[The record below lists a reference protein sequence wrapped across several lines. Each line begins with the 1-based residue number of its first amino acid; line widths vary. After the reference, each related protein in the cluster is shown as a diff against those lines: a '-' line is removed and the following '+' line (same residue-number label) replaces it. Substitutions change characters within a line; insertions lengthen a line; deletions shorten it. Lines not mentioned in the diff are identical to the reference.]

1 MTTKSFNKFELLL
14 FAAAED
20 AANDVAE
27 EFINV
32 DTSRVEISPQGR
44 KKVERYIR
52 KAKRKT
58 KLMRPVKVIL
68 VACLIALS
76 VAFTA
81 CMAIPQ
87 IREAMTEAVIQW
99 YEDFFAIGFSDE
111 PHEITTSPPAQ
122 EEIPAEPPTEIEKKA
137 YASYLHQDLSPV
149 VIADFQS
156 RYEVYYMDS
165 DDNPVF
171 ILVQQVITDEPLWN
185 DAEGAS
191 AQEVMVTG
199 HKAYMVSDNAE
210 PGVYKLIWQDHYY
223 RYLIYGYF
231 EYPADLIKIAENIK
245 LK

>member
-1 MTTKSFNKFELLL
+1 MMTKKFHNFELLL

-27 EFINV
+27 EFINI
-32 DTSRVEISPQGR
+32 DSSQVEISPQGR

-52 KAKRKT
+52 KSKRKT

-87 IREAMTEAVIQW
+87 IREAMKEAVIQW
-99 YEDFFAIGFSDE
+99 YEDFFAFGFEEGSSDI
-111 PHEITTSPPAQ
+111 PSPPPAQ
-122 EEIPAEPPTEIEKKA
+122 EEIPAEPPTGIEKKA
-137 YASYLHQDLSPV
+137 YASYLHQNLRSMV
-149 VIADFQS
+149 VSDFQS
-156 RYEVYYMDS
+156 HYEVHYMDS
-165 DDNPVF
+165 NDNPVF
-171 ILVQQVITDEPLWN
+171 ILRQKTITDEPLWN

-191 AQEVMVTG
+191 AREVMVTG

-210 PGVYKLIWQDHYY
+210 PGVYKLIWQDYYY
-223 RYLIYGYF
+223 RYVIYGYF
-231 EYPADLIKIAENIK
+231 EDQADLIKIAENIQ

>member
-1 MTTKSFNKFELLL
+1 MMTKKFHNFELLL

-27 EFINV
+27 EFINI
-32 DTSRVEISPQGR
+32 DSSQVEISPQSR
-44 KKVERYIR
+44 KRVERYIR
-52 KAKRKT
+52 KSKRKT

-87 IREAMTEAVIQW
+87 IREAMKEAVIQW

-111 PHEITTSPPAQ
+111 PHEITTPPPAQ
-122 EEIPAEPPTEIEKKA
+122 EAIPTEPPTEIEKKA
-137 YASYLHQDLSPV
+137 YASYLHQNLRSMV
-149 VIADFQS
+149 VLDFQS
-156 RYEVYYMDS
+156 RYEVHYIDS

-171 ILVQQVITDEPLWN
+171 ILQQKTITDEPLWN

-191 AQEVMVTG
+191 AREVMVTG
-199 HKAYMVSDNAE
+199 HKAYMVSYDNE
-210 PGVYKLIWQDHYY
+210 PGVYRLIWQDYYY
-223 RYLIYGYF
+223 RYVIYGYF
-231 EYPADLIKIAENIK
+231 EDQADLIKVAENIK